1 MKNAYLPGSF
11 DPVTTG
17 HVDIVERA
25 AAIFGHVT
33 VAVCANAEKGHGL
46 FTPKVRAEL
55 LASALSHL
63 SNVTV
68 EILPAGRAVA
78 ARAAE
83 LSAVLVK
90 GVRGGVDVAYEGGM
104 AAVNHTVLG
113 TDTLWLPARA
123 DHIYVSSTVVREL
136 LRVGAPLDGYVPDSV
151 VVALKKAY
159 AAL

>member
-1 MKNAYLPGSF
+1 MKNAYIPGSF

-33 VAVCANAEKGHGL
+33 VAVCGNAEKGHGL
-46 FTPKVRAEL
+46 FTPEV
-55 LASALSHL
+55 
-63 SNVTV
+63 
-68 EILPAGRAVA
+68 
-78 ARAAE
+78 RAAE

-90 GVRGGVDVAYEGGM
+90 GVRGGGDVAYEGEM

-113 TDTLWLPARA
+113 TDTLWFPARA
-123 DHIYVSSTVVREL
+123 EHIYVSSTVVREL

-151 VVALKKAY
+151 VAALKKAY